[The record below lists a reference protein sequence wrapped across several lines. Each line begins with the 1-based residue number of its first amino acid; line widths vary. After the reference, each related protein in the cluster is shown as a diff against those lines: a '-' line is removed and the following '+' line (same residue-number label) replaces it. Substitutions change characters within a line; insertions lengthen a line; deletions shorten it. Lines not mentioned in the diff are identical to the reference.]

1 MKRMS
6 FLVITMCVLIA
17 FSAVLSGCS
26 TKESDDKLIKAGLES
41 AARMKE
47 AVCNETYRNI
57 MSASAMV
64 IDSDM
69 VSVVS
74 NEDVSKYKAVYEVS
88 FDPEKALESIA
99 YRFEDYDKLSANL
112 QKKIITQVY
121 GSMASMINANS
132 GTSAMAFAALFN
144 DGGSIKNDTL
154 KERRIFVFVFESG
167 YPVWVTYSPADNGLV
182 SYVSNWIIADCTKID
197 SEESFISEL
206 HLDNIPTLEAKMIK

>member
-64 IDSDM
+64 NDSDM

-144 DGGSIKNDTL
+144 DGG
-154 KERRIFVFVFESG
+154 IFVFVFESG

-182 SYVSNWIIADCTKID
+182 SYASNWIIADCTKID

-206 HLDNIPTLEAKMIK
+206 HLDNIPTLEAKVIK

>member
-1 MKRMS
+1 MLILSSEVGVLDIPEENIKIKSRLQPGRIL
-6 FLVITMCVLIA
+6 LVDT
-17 FSAVLSGCS
+17 
-26 TKESDDKLIKAGLES
+26 
-41 AARMKE
+41 
-47 AVCNETYRNI
+47 
-57 MSASAMV
+57 
-64 IDSDM
+64 
-69 VSVVS
+69 
-74 NEDVSKYKAVYEVS
+74 
-88 FDPEKALESIA
+88 
-99 YRFEDYDKLSANL
+99 L

-206 HLDNIPTLEAKMIK
+206 NLYNIPTLEAKVIK